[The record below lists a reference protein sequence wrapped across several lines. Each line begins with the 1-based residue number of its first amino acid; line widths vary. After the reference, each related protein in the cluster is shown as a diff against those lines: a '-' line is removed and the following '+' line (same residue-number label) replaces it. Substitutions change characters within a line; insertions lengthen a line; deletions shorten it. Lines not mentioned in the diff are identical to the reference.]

1 MQTQINHPDYYK
13 AGKIECSDYIEA
25 FNLNFNLG
33 NVIKY
38 ITRAGRK
45 PDEETLTALKKARVY
60 LNREIKRLSPEPEPD
75 LLVTKPEIT
84 E

>member
-1 MQTQINHPDYYK
+1 MNTQINHPDYYR
-13 AGKIECSDYIEA
+13 AGNYECSDYIEA

-38 ITRAGRK
+38 VTRAGRK
-45 PDEETLTALKKARVY
+45 TEDAVTDLQKARVY
-60 LNREIKRLSPEPEPD
+60 LDREIVRRTSLEKATD
-75 LLVTKPEIT
+75 LLVAPEIT

>member
-1 MQTQINHPDYYK
+1 MNTQINHPDYYR
-13 AGKIECSDYIEA
+13 AGNYECSDYIEA

-38 ITRAGRK
+38 VTRAGRK
-45 PDEETLTALKKARVY
+45 TEDAVTDLQKARVY
-60 LNREIKRLSPEPEPD
+60 LDREISRVSHKKATD
-75 LLVTKPEIT
+75 LLVAPEIT

>member
-1 MQTQINHPDYYK
+1 MPTQINHPDYYR

-38 ITRAGRK
+38 VTRAGKK
-45 PDEETLTALKKARVY
+45 PDEETLTALKKARNY
-60 LNREIKRLSPEPEPD
+60 IDREINRLSPKPDAD
-75 LLVTKPEIT
+75 LLVIPEFLQ
-84 E
+84 